1 MTNTTKKVIS
11 IMLTI
16 FMLITIAPLS
26 AFAVEEYPEIKA
38 GDTYTVTK
46 EEYVKFVPTE
56 SGEFIIRSVSDVDPR
71 VSIYN
76 SDMSQFDVEDDS
88 GYRENN
94 LDFYFVYEYTAG
106 ETYYFKFYDHN
117 GEYNYTVYL
126 FAPCTEH
133 TGGTQTCKGYQCEV
147 CSEWYGE
154 GTDEHIDEDENI
166 FCDVCNEAI
175 CNEIKA
181 GDTYTVTTEE
191 YVKFVPTESGK
202 FILRSVSDTDPKVSF
217 YDSDMSPIAQIDDSD
232 YREEN
237 YLDFYF
243 EYEYTAGET
252 YYFAFFDHQGAYN
265 YTVFLK
271 APCTEH
277 TGGTQ
282 TCKGYQ
288 CEVCGEWYGEASE
301 HTDEN
306 ENGLCDF
313 CDAFLGNEIKVGT
326 YTITKEEYVKFVP
339 DVSGRFIISSVSDT
353 DPMVTLY
360 DCNMEELAQEDD
372 SYYRE
377 NDYDFYSV
385 YEYTAGETYYF
396 KFFDHEGGYNYTVY
410 LLAPCTEHTGGTQT
424 CKGYKCDVCGEWYGE
439 AGDHDLSTEQTCKG
453 YYCDFCEGWYG
464 EAGDHDL
471 STEQT
476 CKGYQCEVCEEW
488 FGEADENKHGWYFG
502 ECIYCGI
509 EYPADLECEHYYS
522 HENNYNCITCGAKCP
537 HESID
542 NGVCT
547 DCLYSLPFLLTTGEA
562 VTYHG
567 SFADALYYA
576 EDGSVIKLLN
586 DYGDYNNL
594 EINKAITLDLNGM
607 YWDQPSSGSFTIN
620 APVHFTDSTGG
631 GFLYYGLNIN
641 SPVTFSGGAYRYI
654 RIDFETEDTLSD
666 YLADGYDYFDLH
678 TDEVLDLSSE
688 KLVEYVAIKRS
699 PFTGIKDDHFYKN
712 DVMQKAY
719 QLVEFDG
726 DFYFIGDRHEIIKG
740 RKAYLSEERINGLTY
755 ADGTP
760 IAVGSYEFD
769 ENGKMIIL
777 NGVVGNNVYKNNI
790 KLKAYQL
797 VEVDG
802 DFYFIGDRHEII
814 KGRKAYL
821 SEERINGLT
830 YADGTPIA
838 VGSYEFDENGKM
850 IMREGIVGNHIYKN
864 NIMLKAYQLVEVDG
878 DFYFIGDRHEIIKGG
893 KAYLSEAR
901 INGLTYADGTP
912 IAVGNYNFD
921 ENGKMVILNG
931 VVGNRIYENNV
942 MLKAYQLV
950 EVDGEIYYIGD
961 RHEIIKGRKAYVSE
975 ERINGLTYAD
985 GTPITA
991 GYYEFDENGK
1001 MIIE

>member
-11 IMLTI
+11 LILTI

-38 GDTYTVTK
+38 GDTYTVT
-46 EEYVKFVPTE
+46 
-56 SGEFIIRSVSDVDPR
+56 I
-71 VSIYN
+71 
-76 SDMSQFDVEDDS
+76 
-88 GYRENN
+88 
-94 LDFYFVYEYTAG
+94 
-106 ETYYFKFYDHN
+106 
-117 GEYNYTVYL
+117 
-126 FAPCTEH
+126 
-133 TGGTQTCKGYQCEV
+133 
-147 CSEWYGE
+147 
-154 GTDEHIDEDENI
+154 
-166 FCDVCNEAI
+166 
-175 CNEIKA
+175 
-181 GDTYTVTTEE
+181 EE

-202 FILRSVSDTDPKVSF
+202 FILRSVSDTDPMVTL
-217 YDSDMSPIAQIDDSD
+217 YDSDKSPIAQIDDSD

-243 EYEYTAGET
+243 EYEFTAGET
-252 YYFAFFDHQGAYN
+252 YYFEFYDHNGTYD
-265 YTVFLK
+265 YTVYLI
-271 APCTEH
+271 APCAEH

-339 DVSGRFIISSVSDT
+339 DVSGRFIISSVSDA

-360 DCNMEELAQEDD
+360 DCNMEELVNVDD

-377 NDYDFYSV
+377 ENDLDFYFV

-396 KFFDHEGGYNYTVY
+396 KFFDHNGAYNYTVY
-410 LLAPCTEHTGGTQT
+410 LIAPCVEHTGGTQT
-424 CKGYKCDVCGEWYGE
+424 CKGYKCEVCGEWYGE

-537 HESID
+537 HESIE

-607 YWDQPSSGSFTIN
+607 YWDQPSSGQFTIN

-631 GFLYYGLNIN
+631 GYLYYGLNIN

-688 KLVEYVAIKRS
+688 KLVEDVAIKRS
-699 PFTGIKDDHFYKN
+699 PFTGIKGDYFYKN
-712 DVMQKAY
+712 DVRLSAYQLVEFEGDYYFIDNYNKIAKNKRVYLSERFVEGTNLKVGYYDFDADGKLVMLNGPVGDYFYKDGVRQNAY

-726 DFYFIGDRHEIIKG
+726 DYYFINNSNKLAKNARI
-740 RKAYLSEERINGLTY
+740 YLSQRFVEGTDLKVGY
-755 ADGTP
+755 YDFDADGKL
-760 IAVGSYEFD
+760 V
-769 ENGKMIIL
+769 ML
-777 NGVVGNNVYKNNI
+777 NGPVGDYFYKDGVRQN
-790 KLKAYQL
+790 AYQL
-797 VEVDG
+797 VEFDG
-802 DFYFIGDRHEII
+802 DYYFINNSN
-814 KGRKAYL
+814 KLAKNTTLYL
-821 SEERINGLT
+821 SDRFVEGTTLT
-830 YADGTPIA
+830 AGYYSFDADGKMVMLNGP
-838 VGSYEFDENGKM
+838 VGDYF
-850 IMREGIVGNHIYKN
+850 YKN
-864 NIMLKAYQLVEVDG
+864 NVRLNAYQLVEFEG
-878 DFYFIGDRHEIIKGG
+878 DYYFINDSHKLAKNKRI
-893 KAYLSEAR
+893 YLSQRFVE
-901 INGLTYADGTP
+901 GT
-912 IAVGNYNFD
+912 D
-921 ENGKMVILNG
+921 L
-931 VVGNRIYENNV
+931 
-942 MLKAYQLV
+942 
-950 EVDGEIYYIGD
+950 EV
-961 RHEIIKGRKAYVSE
+961 
-975 ERINGLTYAD
+975 
-985 GTPITA
+985 
-991 GYYEFDENGK
+991 GYYEFDADGK